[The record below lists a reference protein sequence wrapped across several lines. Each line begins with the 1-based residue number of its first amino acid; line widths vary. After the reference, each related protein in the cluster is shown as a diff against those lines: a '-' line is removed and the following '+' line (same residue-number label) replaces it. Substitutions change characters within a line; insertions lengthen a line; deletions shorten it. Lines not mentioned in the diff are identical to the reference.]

1 MEQVDGK
8 TAVKKLKQ
16 QNEKLKT
23 ELGTIKKSLNQA
35 LSTQKNAEVQS
46 KRPNFS
52 EDNEDETIKALHK
65 KLQKLKKE
73 RDSLKSQMSNGHEEG
88 NTVLENEIKF
98 LKNQVKEAQKEQKL
112 LEKILESQGKGF
124 EEMNQGQFTSE
135 KRRELEDEIRR
146 TRDEYKKIS
155 AKIKTEE
162 QQWKQDHE
170 KMVLLKEKLRE
181 KKPKQ
186 EEKKEKEPDDEIKEL
201 SKRID
206 MVKIS
211 IKTEEGK
218 AKRII
223 AEAQASLAAL
233 KQEEDALKDKI
244 VKKDEDLQLKIL
256 KIKELKASVGK
267 MQKNLS
273 EKPKEEKK
281 KVDSDDEKP
290 KAKPAARHASKPNF

>member
-1 MEQVDGK
+1 MEQADGK

-23 ELGTIKKSLNQA
+23 ELSTIKKALHQA

-73 RDSLKSQMSNGHEEG
+73 RDSLKTQSSNGHDEG
-88 NTVLENEIKF
+88 NTVLENEIKY
-98 LKNQVKEAQKEQKL
+98 LKGQLKEAQKEQKL

-124 EEMNQGQFTSE
+124 EELNQGQFTSE
-135 KRRELEDEIRR
+135 KRKELEDEIRR
-146 TRDEYKKIS
+146 TRDEYKKIA

-186 EEKKEKEPDDEIKEL
+186 EEKKAKEPDDEVKEL
-201 SKRID
+201 SKKVEMI
-206 MVKIS
+206 KIS

-218 AKRII
+218 AKRTA

-233 KQEEDALKDKI
+233 RQEEEALKDKI
-244 VKKDEDLQLKIL
+244 VRKDEDLQLKVL

-267 MQKNLS
+267 MQKNLN
-273 EKPKEEKK
+273 ERPKDEKK
-281 KVDSDDEKP
+281 KEDSEDEKP
-290 KAKPAARHASKPNF
+290 RAQPAARHASKPNL